1 MSERSSFD
9 ASSPTMNS
17 SAAGAAGSAVAPAA
31 GVGAAQSRARREAWW
46 WLGPAFVA
54 SVAYMD
60 PGNFAT
66 NIEGG
71 ARFGYQLLW
80 VLLWSNAMAILVQY
94 LAAKLGISTGRTLPE
109 NCRAEFSRPVTI
121 GLWLGAEVAAMA
133 TDLAEFLGAA
143 LGFYLLFGIPML
155 PAAILTGVCVMLILA
170 IEQLGFQWLERV
182 IMLFVGIIGAA
193 YAIEMFLSKPSW
205 GPILHHVVVPEIHSS
220 SIYIAVSMLGATVM
234 PHVIYL
240 HSALVQPRRHPLDRD
255 EHHHRK
261 MELLD
266 VFLAMNGAWLINSAM
281 IVMAAAVFFGGGV
294 HVYSI
299 EAAHHTLGPLLGKFA
314 STAFAVA
321 LLCSGLSSST
331 VGTMAGQVILQGFLN
346 LRISIFLRRLVT
358 MIPAIVVIAWG
369 LDPLRTLILS
379 QAVLSFCLPFAMIP
393 LLILTRRRDLMGTHV
408 NRPITNALAI
418 LATAVILSMNA
429 WLLFAMFTGKT

>member
-1 MSERSSFD
+1 MSETSV
-9 ASSPTMNS
+9 PQ
-17 SAAGAAGSAVAPAA
+17 AAGNLDTAIVSSVPRKPQRDG
-31 GVGAAQSRARREAWW
+31 WW
-46 WLGPAFVA
+46 YLGPAFVA

-71 ARFGYQLLW
+71 ARFGYELLW
-80 VLLWSNAMAILVQY
+80 VLLWSNGMAILVQY
-94 LAAKLGISTGRTLPE
+94 LAAKLGIATGKTLPE
-109 NCRAEFSRPVTI
+109 NCRAEFSHPMTVLLWIAAEI
-121 GLWLGAEVAAMA
+121 GAMA

-170 IEQLGFQWLERV
+170 VEQLGFQWLERV
-182 IMLFVGIIGAA
+182 IMFLVGVIGVS
-193 YAIEMFLSKPSW
+193 YAIEMFLSKPAW
-205 GPILHHVVVPEIHSS
+205 HPIVKDVLLPQIHSS
-220 SIYIAVSMLGATVM
+220 SIYLAVSMLGATVM

-240 HSALVQPRRHPLDRD
+240 HSALVLPRREEFDRR

-266 VFLAMNGAWLINSAM
+266 VLLAMNGAWLINSAM
-281 IVMAAAVFFGGGV
+281 VVMAAAVFFGGGI

-299 EAAHHTLGPLLGKFA
+299 EAAHDTLGPLLGKFA
-314 STAFAVA
+314 GVAFAVA

-331 VGTMAGQVILQGFLN
+331 VGTMAGQVILQGFMN
-346 LRISIFLRRLVT
+346 FRISIFVRRVVT
-358 MIPAIVVIAWG
+358 MIPAILVIAWG
-369 LDPLRTLILS
+369 LDPLKTLILS

-393 LLILTRRRDLMGTHV
+393 LLILTRRKDLMGVHA
-408 NRPITNALAI
+408 NRPLTNYMAVV
-418 LATAVILSMNA
+418 ATMIILSMNI
-429 WLLFAMFTGKT
+429 WLLYAISVGKS

>member
-1 MSERSSFD
+1 LSDTMSETSIHQ
-9 ASSPTMNS
+9 
-17 SAAGAAGSAVAPAA
+17 AAAKTNTAIASAVPRK
-31 GVGAAQSRARREAWW
+31 GGRDRWRY
-46 WLGPAFVA
+46 LGPAFVA

-71 ARFGYQLLW
+71 ARFGYELLW

-94 LAAKLGISTGRTLPE
+94 LAAKLGIATGKTLPE
-109 NCRAEFSRPVTI
+109 NCRAEFSHPVTVL
-121 GLWLGAEVAAMA
+121 LWVAAEVGAMA

-155 PAAILTGVCVMLILA
+155 PSAILTGVCVMLILA
-170 IEQLGFQWLERV
+170 VEQLGFQWLERV
-182 IMLFVGIIGAA
+182 IMFLVGVIGVS
-193 YAIEMFLSKPSW
+193 YGIEMFLSKPAW
-205 GPILHHVVVPEIHSS
+205 HPIVKHVLLPVIHSS
-220 SIYIAVSMLGATVM
+220 SIYLAVSMLGATVM

-240 HSALVQPRRHPLDRD
+240 HSALVLPRREELDRN

-281 IVMAAAVFFGGGV
+281 VVMAAAVFFAGGI

-299 EAAHHTLGPLLGKFA
+299 EAAHATLGPLLGKFA
-314 STAFAVA
+314 GVAFAVA
-321 LLCSGLSSST
+321 LLCSGLSSAT
-331 VGTMAGQVILQGFLN
+331 VGTMAGQVILQGFMN
-346 LRISIFLRRLVT
+346 FRISIFLRRIVT
-358 MIPAIVVIAWG
+358 MIPAILVIAWG
-369 LDPLRTLILS
+369 LDPLKTLVLS

-393 LLILTRRRDLMGTHV
+393 LLMLTRRRDLMGTHA
-408 NRPITNALAI
+408 NRPLTNYLAVV
-418 LATAVILSMNA
+418 ATVVILSMNI
-429 WLLFAMFTGKT
+429 WLLYAISVGQS

>member
-1 MSERSSFD
+1 MSETSIQQ
-9 ASSPTMNS
+9 
-17 SAAGAAGSAVAPAA
+17 AAGKTGTAIPSAVPRKALRD
-31 GVGAAQSRARREAWW
+31 GWW
-46 WLGPAFVA
+46 YLGPAFVA

-71 ARFGYQLLW
+71 ARFGYELLW

-94 LAAKLGISTGRTLPE
+94 LAAKLGIATGKTLPE
-109 NCRAEFSRPVTI
+109 NCRAQFSHRMTVFLWVAAEI
-121 GLWLGAEVAAMA
+121 GAMA

-155 PAAILTGVCVMLILA
+155 PSAILTGVCVMLILA
-170 IEQLGFQWLERV
+170 VEQLGFQWLERV
-182 IMLFVGIIGAA
+182 IMFLVGVIGVA

-205 GPILHHVVVPEIHSS
+205 QPIVKHVLIPEIHSS
-220 SIYIAVSMLGATVM
+220 SIYLAVSMLGATVM

-240 HSALVQPRRHPLDRD
+240 HSALVLPRREELDRD

-261 MELLD
+261 MELID
-266 VFLAMNGAWLINSAM
+266 VLLAMNGAWLINSAM
-281 IVMAAAVFFGGGV
+281 VVMAAAVFFSGGI

-299 EAAHHTLGPLLGKFA
+299 EAAHATLGPLLGKFA
-314 STAFAVA
+314 GLAFAVA

-331 VGTMAGQVILQGFLN
+331 VGTMAGQVILQGFMN
-346 LRISIFLRRLVT
+346 FRISIFLRRVVT
-358 MIPAIVVIAWG
+358 MIPAILVIAWG
-369 LDPLRTLILS
+369 LDPLKTLVLS

-393 LLILTRRRDLMGTHV
+393 LLMLTRRKDLMGTHA
-408 NRPITNALAI
+408 NRPVTNYLAVA
-418 LATAVILSMNA
+418 ATVVILSMNI
-429 WLLFAMFTGKT
+429 WLLYAIAVGQS